1 MRGKRQPKAKVVDLS
16 EVRAQL
22 RLASYQDKVSR
33 VLESNRE
40 TISTLCDSGALFS
53 RPGAKA
59 GRDLLLAHLNLL
71 KMVSL
76 VNQLSDLDDVPAPR
90 NLPDPD
96 SQKSEPGHDQI
107 YSELDQL
114 LSKTAELTARTG
126 TYLTRLRGW

>member
-1 MRGKRQPKAKVVDLS
+1 MRGKASKRSARAKVVDLS
-16 EVRAQL
+16 EVRARL

-76 VNQLSDLDDVPAPR
+76 VNQLSDIDDVPAPR
-90 NLPDPD
+90 A
-96 SQKSEPGHDQI
+96 QQDQPPLQNQV
-107 YSELDQL
+107 YTELDSL
-114 LSKTAELTARTG
+114 LTKTAELTTRTG
-126 TYLTRLRGW
+126 SYLARLRGW

>member
-1 MRGKRQPKAKVVDLS
+1 MRSKGTRKSKVVDLS
-16 EVRAQL
+16 EVRARL

-76 VNQLSDLDDVPAPR
+76 VNQLSDIDDVPAPR
-90 NLPDPD
+90 KQAPQRGVG
-96 SQKSEPGHDQI
+96 SREQQDQV
-107 YSELDQL
+107 YTELDSL
-114 LSKTAELTARTG
+114 LTKTAELTTRTG
-126 TYLTRLRGW
+126 SYLARLRGW